1 MFWRLDVW
9 NQGVGRDI
17 FSLKPGVHTPSLPF
31 LGLVFVGSS
40 QHSLASRCIILTSAS
55 VVIWPS
61 FLTYLHIIFLLF
73 LITLCSCQP
82 LGQNTTQNFT
92 KLRISHW
99 VLSLS
104 LPSIL
109 WLQPPLGSSGL
120 CLLLNHLTI
129 NISIFFPSTPPQP
142 PSPLTLVLI
151 TALSPKA
158 LFQTCH
164 SHPHSLYS
172 STFPELWPY
181 WDCQSTE
188 RHPTAPCILT
198 THLPFLFRLPSE

>member
-1 MFWRLDVW
+1 M
-9 NQGVGRDI
+9 
-17 FSLKPGVHTPSLPF
+17 HTPSLPL

-40 QHSLASRCIILTSAS
+40 QHSLASRCIIPTSAS

-82 LGQNTTQNFT
+82 LGQNTILCPNSEFPIEFSVFHYLQFFDFNRHLDHLASASYLT
-92 KLRISHW
+92 IS
-99 VLSLS
+99 
-104 LPSIL
+104 PSIY
-109 WLQPPLGSSGL
+109 
-120 CLLLNHLTI
+120 I
-129 NISIFFPSTPPQP
+129 YFFPSTPPQP

-164 SHPHSLYS
+164 SNPHSLYS
-172 STFPELWPY
+172 STFPELFDLIEIANPL
-181 WDCQSTE
+181 STTP
-188 RHPTAPCILT
+188 HPRVFS
-198 THLPFLFRLPSE
+198 LPIFPFYSDFPQNRFHDPPS